1 MGKLKRLLYIISLY
15 IYLNKSLFILK
26 FVITNRDND
35 LVCKV
40 SYIWKVHVIKKY
52 VKRETKKEKIQ
63 NLVINFINSQYEF
76 LQTNHILSNIII

>member
-1 MGKLKRLLYIISLY
+1 MALNSLTTLKRNIIYLHRSIMPSLSKQKLNKAIFYLKYSTQFMGKLKRLLYIISLY

-40 SYIWKVHVIKKY
+40 SYI
-52 VKRETKKEKIQ
+52 
-63 NLVINFINSQYEF
+63 
-76 LQTNHILSNIII
+76 